1 MPIAVI
7 GGIVK
12 LYVECPTIFCN
23 LPNVSFYSIPR
34 DAIASKEIYKIISHS
49 LKIMPQRLKDTNMF
63 ETLVGNIKFL
73 HFDER

>member
-1 MPIAVI
+1 MWGVQQSFVI
-7 GGIVK
+7 CLMCHSI
-12 LYVECPTIFCN
+12 PA
-23 LPNVSFYSIPR
+23 IPR